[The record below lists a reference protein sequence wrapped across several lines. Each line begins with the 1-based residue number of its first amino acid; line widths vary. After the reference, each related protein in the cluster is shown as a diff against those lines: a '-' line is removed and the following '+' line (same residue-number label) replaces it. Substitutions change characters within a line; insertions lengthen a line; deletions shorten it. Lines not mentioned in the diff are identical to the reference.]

1 MQKEI
6 NFLRA
11 EVIRK
16 DEIIKII
23 TEERKELE
31 ATQEQTSKRKNNKS
45 KNNKNNKP
53 MERTPIAY
61 GKKTITILGDS
72 ITKEVKSQK
81 LRKKLNKIDK
91 IFIKIFPGATTSQ
104 MVHYAKPSLEYD
116 PNIIILH
123 CRTNDLRAEK
133 EPDEIA
139 NDIVRLG
146 KSMMNEGND
155 VMISSL
161 IKRSDRYGKKADL
174 VNKKL
179 KNKGNQNSIDYID
192 NSNLRDS
199 HLSRD
204 GLHLNFK
211 GTLALGD
218 NFVNAIT
225 A

>member
-1 MQKEI
+1 
-6 NFLRA
+6 
-11 EVIRK
+11 
-16 DEIIKII
+16 
-23 TEERKELE
+23 
-31 ATQEQTSKRKNNKS
+31 
-45 KNNKNNKP
+45 
-53 MERTPIAY
+53 
-61 GKKTITILGDS
+61 
-72 ITKEVKSQK
+72 
-81 LRKKLNKIDK
+81 
-91 IFIKIFPGATTSQ
+91 
-104 MVHYAKPSLEYD
+104 MVHYAKTSLEYD

-123 CRTNDLRAEK
+123 CRKNDLRAEK

-161 IKRSDRYGKKADL
+161 IKRSDRYGEKADL

-179 KNKGNQNSIDYID
+179 KNICNQNSIDYID
-192 NSNLRDS
+192 NSNLQDS

-204 GLHLNFK
+204 GFHLNFK
-211 GTLALGD
+211 GTLALCD